1 MCILTSASGGQNWP
15 LPPLTSLNEALL
27 WAAVEGLR
35 PGLEDW
41 QEMYAELKNEYLH
54 TITSTYDLFM

>member
-1 MCILTSASGGQNWP
+1 M
-15 LPPLTSLNEALL
+15 E
-27 WAAVEGLR
+27 VLR
-35 PGLEDW
+35 PVLEDW